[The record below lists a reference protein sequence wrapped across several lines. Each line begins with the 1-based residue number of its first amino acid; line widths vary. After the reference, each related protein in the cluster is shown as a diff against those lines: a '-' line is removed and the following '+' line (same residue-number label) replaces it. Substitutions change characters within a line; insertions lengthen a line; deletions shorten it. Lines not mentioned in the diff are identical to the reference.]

1 MPFSLM
7 GRVYRGMMKNVSN
20 SPKGRGNF
28 LNNFGISAKKWGSE
42 NLPLANEITQTD
54 LTLYGSGSTTVAS
67 LLSSGSRTARTRQN
81 IYDKWALMESDP
93 IISTALKI
101 LVTSAL
107 GGHETSGDLV
117 FLETKPGL
125 AKNDKR
131 MKYIDE
137 IRADLVPL
145 FNKVAYTSSYL
156 AAAFGDSYVRVHS
169 NKNGI
174 QDLYIGEL
182 VRPTLIQ
189 PFERGSRTVGYAVS
203 SGAKNFQRLDALQMA
218 RMKLPRTQWIPQ
230 VGVVE
235 KSMRYALEIDDMD
248 ELPLMPAMV
257 GGSLLYSAESPYDNL
272 TSSLLGLVG
281 QRWMDS
287 IDEQLLTVNLEGM
300 DKSQQSRFLESMKKM
315 LIKSKQIAENAVKRN
330 RPVMERIRHVVP
342 VFSEKQLTQV
352 TGNVGGQRSANV
364 SIEDIMLHARLL
376 SGSMGVD
383 LSMLGFADQLAGGL
397 GEGGFFRT
405 SAQIGESS
413 RTIRTAQAEFYDS
426 IIDIHT
432 YKKYG
437 FVFDKNDRPFSI
449 NFYGSISALENEKQ
463 ATRANAMNGGLMLVQ
478 AMQQFKDL
486 GADKEMMKQFLTQ
499 TMLLDEDI
507 AQLYSAIVDV
517 KGGEDE
523 PLQ

>member
-1 MPFSLM
+1 MSH
-7 GRVYRGMMKNVSN
+7 VYRGTMKKSFN
-20 SPKGRGNF
+20 SAKGRGGF
-28 LNNFGISAKKWGSE
+28 LQNFGISTKRWDAE
-42 NLPLANEITQTD
+42 NLPMANEITQAD
-54 LTLYGSGSTTVAS
+54 LSLYGSGTTTIAS
-67 LLSSGSRTARTRQN
+67 LLASGSRTARTRQI

-117 FLETKPGL
+117 FLEKKPSL
-125 AKNDKR
+125 AENDKR
-131 MKYIDE
+131 HYYIDE
-137 IRADLVPL
+137 IKADLVPL
-145 FNKVAYTSSYL
+145 FNKVAFTTSYL
-156 AAAFGDSYVRVHS
+156 AAAFGDSYARVHT
-169 NKNGI
+169 NKNGV

-189 PFERGSRTVGYAVS
+189 PFERGSRTVGYAIS
-203 SGAKNFQRLDALQMA
+203 SGQKNFQRLDGLQMA
-218 RMKLPRTQWIPQ
+218 RMKMPRTQWIPQ

-248 ELPLMPAMV
+248 ELPLMPGMV
-257 GGSLLYSAESPYDNL
+257 GGSLLYSAEAPYDNL

-287 IDEQLLTVNLEGM
+287 IDEQMLTVNLEGM
-300 DKSQQSRFLESMKKM
+300 DKGQQAKFLDSIKKM
-315 LIKSKQIAENAVKRN
+315 LQKSKQIAENAVKRN

-342 VFSEKQLTQV
+342 VFNEKQLMQMAGNPGTQR
-352 TGNVGGQRSANV
+352 NANV

-376 SGSMGVD
+376 SGSLGVD

-413 RTIRTAQAEFYDS
+413 RVIRTAQAEFYNS

-437 FVFDKNDRPFSI
+437 FVFDEKDRPFSM

-463 ATRANAMNGGLMLVQ
+463 TTRANAMNGGLMLVQ

-486 GADKEMMKQFLTQ
+486 GASEEMMLQFLTK
-499 TMLLDEDI
+499 TMLLDEDL
-507 AQLYSAIVDV
+507 AKLYSGIVNV
-517 KGGEDE
+517 KGEGNES
-523 PLQ
+523 LQ